1 MEKVPEADIE
11 KASKL
16 LKLSKD
22 DLMLAIDMLKSLKE
36 KLKKVDKYWKN
47 GIPKKD

>member
-1 MEKVPEADIE
+1 MSKVPDRDIE

-22 DLMLAIDMLKSLKE
+22 DLVLAMDMLKSLKE
-36 KLKKVDKYWKN
+36 KLRNIDKYWKD